1 MKTAIVSF
9 FDTYP
14 AKSGSGVV
22 CYDFYKSWPSKNKKL
37 FQMSE
42 RQLDIKNIEN
52 IKLLRNKPIF
62 KILSLPNLLYNLIK
76 YFNFSKNNILI
87 VEGPSWI
94 FYSFVVIIFFKI
106 FFKNTLIIYRSHSIE
121 YEIRK
126 KNSNKL
132 IAFISKI
139 CEKIVYKYSHISTSV
154 SDLEK
159 KKIFKYYKVKTILFP
174 NSIRVINLKKIKEKK
189 ILIPKK
195 FILFCG
201 SYDYKPNKF
210 AIDYIIK
217 KVLPKVS
224 TQGIKL
230 VLTGGC
236 NNNFYNRNVHNLNY
250 VTRSQLKFLYKKSI
264 CLFAPLFEGY
274 GTRIKI
280 LEALVLGCNILTTKL
295 GIEGIKHSKKD
306 SSIKITNK
314 LDEMIS
320 SIFLFSKLRTKSYN
334 QKKIIDNYSMEKNA
348 NFLFQKV
355 NKILYERKYI

>member
-1 MKTAIVSF
+1 MKTAVVSF

-22 CYDFYKSWPSKNKKL
+22 CYDFYKSWPSKKKKL
-37 FQMSE
+37 FQMSD
-42 RQLDIKNIEN
+42 RQIDIKNIKN
-52 IKLLRNKPIF
+52 IKLFRNKAIF
-62 KILSLPNLLYNLIK
+62 KILSLPNLLLNLIK
-76 YFNFSKNNILI
+76 YFNFSKKNILI
-87 VEGPSWI
+87 VEGPSWV
-94 FYSFVVIIFFKI
+94 FYSFVVITFFKI

-132 IAFISKI
+132 IALISKI
-139 CEKIVYKYSHISTSV
+139 CENIVYKYSHISTSV

-159 KKIFKYYKVKTILFP
+159 NKIFKYYKVKTTLFP

-189 ILIPKK
+189 ILVPKK

-224 TQGIKL
+224 PRGIKL

-236 NNNFYNRNVHNLNY
+236 NNDFYNENVHNLNY

-264 CLFAPLFEGY
+264 CLFVPLFEGY

-280 LEALVLGCNILTTKL
+280 LEALVLGSNILTTKL
-295 GIEGIKHSKKD
+295 GIEGIKYAKKD
-306 SSIKITNK
+306 SSLKITNK

-320 SIFLFSKLRTKSYN
+320 SILFFSKFRTKSYN

>member
-1 MKTAIVSF
+1 MKTAVVSF

-37 FQMSE
+37 FQMSD
-42 RQLDIKNIEN
+42 RKIDIKNIEN
-52 IKLLRNKPIF
+52 IKLFRNKAIF
-62 KILSLPNLLYNLIK
+62 KILSLPNLLFNLIK
-76 YFNFSKNNILI
+76 YFNFSKKKILI
-87 VEGPSWI
+87 VEGPSWV

-106 FFKNTLIIYRSHSIE
+106 FFKSTLIVYRSHSIE

-126 KNSNKL
+126 KNSNKF
-132 IAFISKI
+132 IALISKI
-139 CEKIVYKYSHISTSV
+139 CENIVYKYSHISTSV

-159 KKIFKYYKVKTILFP
+159 NKILKYYKVKTTLFP

-224 TQGIKL
+224 AKGIKL
-230 VLTGGC
+230 VLTGGS
-236 NNNFYNRNVHNLNY
+236 NKNFYNSNVHNLNY
-250 VTRSQLKFLYKKSI
+250 VTRAQLKFLYKKSI
-264 CLFAPLFEGY
+264 CLFVPLFEGY

-320 SIFLFSKLRTKSYN
+320 SISLFSKLRTKSYN
-334 QKKIIDNYSMEKNA
+334 RKKIIDNYSMEKNA

>member
-22 CYDFYKSWPSKNKKL
+22 CYDFYKSWPSKNKRL
-37 FQMSE
+37 FQMSN
-42 RQLDIKNIEN
+42 RQIDIKSIKNI
-52 IKLLRNKPIF
+52 KLFRNKAIF
-62 KILSLPNLLYNLIK
+62 KILSLPNLLFNLIK
-76 YFNFSKNNILI
+76 YFNFSKKNILI
-87 VEGPSWI
+87 VEGPSWV

-132 IAFISKI
+132 IALISKI
-139 CEKIVYKYSHISTSV
+139 CENIVYKYSHISTSV

-159 KKIFKYYKVKTILFP
+159 NKIFKYYKVKTTLFP

-224 TQGIKL
+224 SRGIKL

-236 NNNFYNRNVHNLNY
+236 NNNFYNANVHNLNY

-264 CLFAPLFEGY
+264 CLFVPLFEGY

-280 LEALVLGCNILTTKL
+280 LEALVLGCKILTTKL

-334 QKKIIDNYSMEKNA
+334 RKKIIDNYSMEKNA
-348 NFLFQKV
+348 NSLFHKV

>member
-1 MKTAIVSF
+1 MKTAVVSF

-37 FQMSE
+37 FQMSD
-42 RQLDIKNIEN
+42 RQVDIKNIEN
-52 IKLLRNKPIF
+52 IKLFRNKPIF
-62 KILSLPNLLYNLIK
+62 KILSLPNLLFNLIK
-76 YFNFSKNNILI
+76 YFNFSKKNILI
-87 VEGPSWI
+87 VEGPSWV

-132 IAFISKI
+132 IALISKI

-159 KKIFKYYKVKTILFP
+159 NKIFKYYKVKTNLFP

-224 TQGIKL
+224 SRGIKL

-264 CLFAPLFEGY
+264 CLFVPLFEGY

-334 QKKIIDNYSMEKNA
+334 RKKLIDNYSMEKNA